1 MEVIRALIM
10 IFLGL
15 VFLGFIFRV
24 LWPIIAVFAIFLFGS
39 ALMTSLR
46 RKPPT
51 EDREPSRRQEYDQ
64 RSSRTTSAPSQNPNV
79 IDAEFT
85 EEELD

>member
-15 VFLGFIFRV
+15 IFLGFMFRV
-24 LWPIIAVFAIFLFGS
+24 LWPLIAVFAIFLFGS
-39 ALMTSLR
+39 ALITSLR
-46 RKPPT
+46 RKPSSR
-51 EDREPSRRQEYDQ
+51 DREEDLRQEYNNH
-64 RSSRTTSAPSQNPNV
+64 RSRPTSSPSQNPNV

>member
-1 MEVIRALIM
+1 MEVLRALIM

-15 VFLGFIFRV
+15 IFLGFMFRV

-39 ALMTSLR
+39 ALMTSIR
-46 RKPPT
+46 RKPSTRDT
-51 EDREPSRRQEYDQ
+51 EPDRRQDYDQ
-64 RSSRTTSAPSQNPNV
+64 RRTQTTSSPSQNPNV
-79 IDAEFT
+79 IDAEYT

>member
-51 EDREPSRRQEYDQ
+51 RDREPNRRQDYDQ
-64 RSSRTTSAPSQNPNV
+64 SSRTTSAPSQNPNV

>member
-1 MEVIRALIM
+1 MEVLRALIM

-15 VFLGFIFRV
+15 MFLGFLFRA
-24 LWPIIAVFAIFLFGS
+24 LWPLIAVFAIFIFGS

-46 RKPPT
+46 RKPSQR
-51 EDREPSRRQEYDQ
+51 DSGPSQRQDYDN
-64 RSSRTTSAPSQNPNV
+64 RSRPSPSQNPNV
-79 IDAEFT
+79 IDAEYT